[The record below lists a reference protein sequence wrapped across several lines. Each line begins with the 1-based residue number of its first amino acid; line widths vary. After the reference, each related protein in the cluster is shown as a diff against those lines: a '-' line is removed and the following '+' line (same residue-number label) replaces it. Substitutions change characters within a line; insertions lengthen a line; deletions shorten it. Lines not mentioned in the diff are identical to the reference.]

1 MPFQVSGDDPNG
13 EQKPEDYILLSPSAN
28 RAKSWSCEH
37 CKNWL
42 ELKDPEICS
51 RCYWASLE
59 NYDHVAMKEIRRID
73 VVWQAEEAK
82 DFDAIKERAKA
93 EGKTVPKFVKDALK
107 IIPNSN

>member
-1 MPFQVSGDDPNG
+1 
-13 EQKPEDYILLSPSAN
+13 
-28 RAKSWSCEH
+28 
-37 CKNWL
+37 
-42 ELKDPEICS
+42 
-51 RCYWASLE
+51 
-59 NYDHVAMKEIRRID
+59 MKEIRRID